1 MHKCECKGDVE
12 VIGNFFKYFYYFY
25 FYSSEYNN
33 VLTSSLLN
41 MSHINVK
48 FAAVQ
53 WQQVVL
59 TPPGG
64 GEKQF
69 AMFPA

>member
-1 MHKCECKGDVE
+1 MHKCECKGEVE
-12 VIGNFFKYFYYFY
+12 VISNFFKYFF
-25 FYSSEYNN
+25 FPYSSEYSN

-41 MSHINVK
+41 MSHIHVK